1 MFRGDDHLAIA
12 DFGISKRMDSTS
24 ELTAVGSLMGTPYYM
39 SPEQVRTEP
48 ADHRSDLYAAGIIFY
63 EMLTG
68 EKPFQADS
76 LTGIALK
83 HINEEPPALPV
94 QLRHVESI
102 FKRLVEKT
110 PAARY
115 QNAGEFIED
124 IQALP
129 FV

>member
-24 ELTAVGSLMGTPYYM
+24 DLTAVGSLMGTPYYM

-68 EKPFQADS
+68 EKPYTADS

-83 HINEEPPALPV
+83 HVNEPPPDLPV
-94 QLRHVESI
+94 QLRHVDPI
-102 FKRLVEKT
+102 FKRLVAKL
-110 PAARY
+110 PAERY
-115 QNAGEFIED
+115 QSAAKLIKD
-124 IQALP
+124 IKALP
-129 FV
+129 F